1 MEAVEEEEAEV
12 EVVLVVVC
20 LQDPAGSSL
29 KAAAGRGA
37 E

>member
-1 MEAVEEEEAEV
+1 MEAVEEVVEV
-12 EVVLVVVC
+12 EAVPVVVC